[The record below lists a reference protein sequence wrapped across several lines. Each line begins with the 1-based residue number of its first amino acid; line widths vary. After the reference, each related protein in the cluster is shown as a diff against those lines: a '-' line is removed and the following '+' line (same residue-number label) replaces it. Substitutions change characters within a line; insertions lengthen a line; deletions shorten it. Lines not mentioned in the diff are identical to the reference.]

1 MLAVGCGIRVFIP
14 YLPSGIHWKWVMHIG
29 HILIGLVGIP
39 IMVMPSMVS
48 AVWFPVNQR
57 SFATAFTTNGQGFGA
72 GVGFV
77 LIAFLTEQY
86 GIRTMLYIQAEF
98 ALFVAILATIYF
110 PPNPPTPPSPTA
122 KEERSSF
129 LQSMKM
135 LLTNRNFIL
144 LALSG
149 GAITGAVL

>member
-1 MLAVGCGIRVFIP
+1 MGCGIRIFIP
-14 YLPSGIHWKWVMHIG
+14 YLPSAIHWKWVMHVG

-39 IMVMPSMVS
+39 FMVMPSKVS

-57 SFATAFTTNGQGFGA
+57 SFATAFTTNAQGFGT

-77 LIAFLTEQY
+77 LITFLTEQY
-86 GIRTMLYIQAEF
+86 GIRTMLYIQAEI
-98 ALFVAILATIYF
+98 ALFVAILASIYF
-110 PPNPPTPPSPTA
+110 PPNPPTPPSPSA